1 MYYEP
6 FVCCFFHVVIS
17 FKSAV
22 FQMLLRL
29 SSAEAKPGGQKLMTV
44 VGKRQTT
51 DLSGREKE

>member
-1 MYYEP
+1 
-6 FVCCFFHVVIS
+6 VVIS

-44 VGKRQTT
+44 VGKRQR
-51 DLSGREKE
+51 SGKEITYFTE